1 MANSKSITPS
11 LLTKE
16 EEDVH
21 HHHHHHLSI
30 FTTAKP
36 SLSSS
41 SSSSSSST
49 VEDLALS
56 ASSKKIGDI
65 NGDDR
70 AGDDEAEGYHTPTS
84 PEHRIRPSVDCPPA
98 PKKPIEGSQRRK
110 RKVSWSIR
118 REWLHLELMSSYM
131 EVDGVWLMK
140 KRLRREEEINESY

>member
-1 MANSKSITPS
+1 MANSKSIAPS

-16 EEDVH
+16 EENVQ

-30 FTTAKP
+30 FTAAKP
-36 SLSSS
+36 SLSPS

-65 NGDDR
+65 N
-70 AGDDEAEGYHTPTS
+70 GDDEAEGYHTPTS

-118 REWLHLELMSSYM
+118 RECLHLELMSSYM

-140 KRLRREEEINESY
+140 KRLRREEEIN